1 MNKKFEKMV
10 SKEELLSAQ
19 EYTNGFY
26 NVTLPKLISNR
37 GEIYIT
43 KDNNINEDIYIVNHE
58 RQTKDISKLKVL
70 YCINNKLVE
79 IDFFIYI
86 LIKALNE
93 HGINTLYSCSG
104 HEKDAFEG
112 FYIRFNK
119 LSMSQS
125 NIDLIKKICDKLGL
139 VFEHMLVINTNENDV
154 YKESTISILNP
165 TDEDIKEAKSLV
177 LKDPTG
183 SSFNSD
189 SYDIYYN
196 EFIDV
201 RLYGNNERTTEQI
214 DYDYIVKNR
223 SVAIAMICKFIDMLE
238 SEFDKIKMPSKL
250 EF

>member
-19 EYTNGFY
+19 EYTRLY
-26 NVTLPKLISNR
+26 DATLNKLIYNR

-43 KDNNINEDIYIVNHE
+43 KDNNINEDIYIINHE

-165 TDEDIKEAKSLV
+165 TDEDIKQAKSLV

-189 SYDIYYN
+189 FYDIYYN

-223 SVAIAMICKFIDMLE
+223 SVAIAMICKFTDMLE

>member
-79 IDFFIYI
+79 IDFLIYD
-86 LIKALNE
+86 LVKVLNE
-93 HGINTLYSCSG
+93 HGITTLYSCSG
-104 HEKDAFEG
+104 HEDDAFEG
-112 FYIRFNK
+112 FYIRFDK
-119 LSMSQS
+119 LYMTQS
-125 NIDLIKKICDKLGL
+125 NMCLIKKVCNKLGL

-165 TDEDIKEAKSLV
+165 TDEDIEQAKSLV
-177 LKDPTG
+177 LKDPIN
-183 SSFNSD
+183 SSFNPD
-189 SYDIYYN
+189 SYDVNYN

-214 DYDYIVKNR
+214 DYDYIIKNR
-223 SVAIAMICKFIDMLE
+223 SIAITMISNFIRMLE
-238 SEFDKIKMPSKL
+238 SEFNKIKMLNKPK
-250 EF
+250 F

>member
-26 NVTLPKLISNR
+26 NVILPKLISNR

-104 HEKDAFEG
+104 HEKDTFEG

-165 TDEDIKEAKSLV
+165 TDEDIKQAKSLV

-189 SYDIYYN
+189 FYDIDYN

-223 SVAIAMICKFIDMLE
+223 SIAIAMICKFTDMLE

>member
-1 MNKKFEKMV
+1 MNKKFEKTV
-10 SKEELLSAQ
+10 SKEELLTARD
-19 EYTNGFY
+19 YTNGFY

-43 KDNNINEDIYIVNHE
+43 KDNNTNEDIYIINHE

-70 YCINNKLVE
+70 YCINNNLVE
-79 IDFFIYI
+79 IDFFIYT
-86 LIKALNE
+86 LIKTLNE

-112 FYIRFNK
+112 FYIRFDK
-119 LSMSQS
+119 LSMTQS
-125 NIDLIKKICDKLGL
+125 NIHLIKKICDKLGL

-165 TDEDIKEAKSLV
+165 TDEDIKQAKSLV

-183 SSFNSD
+183 STFNSD
-189 SYDIYYN
+189 FYDIDYN

-223 SVAIAMICKFIDMLE
+223 SIVIAMICKFIDMLK
-238 SEFDKIKMPSKL
+238 SEFDKN
-250 EF
+250 

>member
-1 MNKKFEKMV
+1 M
-10 SKEELLSAQ
+10 
-19 EYTNGFY
+19 
-26 NVTLPKLISNR
+26 
-37 GEIYIT
+37 
-43 KDNNINEDIYIVNHE
+43 
-58 RQTKDISKLKVL
+58 
-70 YCINNKLVE
+70 
-79 IDFFIYI
+79 
-86 LIKALNE
+86 
-93 HGINTLYSCSG
+93 YSCSG

-165 TDEDIKEAKSLV
+165 TDEDIKQAKSLV

-189 SYDIYYN
+189 FYDIDYN

-201 RLYGNNERTTEQI
+201 RLYGNNEKTTEQI

-223 SVAIAMICKFIDMLE
+223 SIAIAMICKFTDMLE

>member
-1 MNKKFEKMV
+1 MNKKFEKTV
-10 SKEELLSAQ
+10 SKEELLAARN
-19 EYTNGFY
+19 YTNEFC
-26 NVTLPKLISNR
+26 NEVLPKLISNR
-37 GEIYIT
+37 GEVYIT
-43 KDNNINEDIYIVNHE
+43 KESNINEDVYIVNHE

-86 LIKALNE
+86 LIKLLNE
-93 HGINTLYSCSG
+93 HGITTLYSCSG

-112 FYIRFNK
+112 FYIRFDK

-125 NIDLIKKICDKLGL
+125 NMYLIKKICDKLGL

-165 TDEDIKEAKSLV
+165 TDEDIKKAKSLI
-177 LKDPTG
+177 LKDPTN
-183 SSFNSD
+183 SSFNPD
-189 SYDIYYN
+189 SYDIDYN

-214 DYDYIVKNR
+214 DYDYIIKNR
-223 SVAIAMICKFIDMLE
+223 SIAVTMINKFTDMLR
-238 SEFDKIKMPSKL
+238 SEFNKIKTPNKL